1 MPHNPSVIFLAFIIF
16 LQVGIIS
23 SFCLTDLDYSL
34 RKLKYSEGS
43 LSAEESFH
51 GANSA
56 KLSVNDKDKYARVYI
71 DLDDP
76 LPLQDL
82 DQLSMWIH
90 PQSGS
95 GSLQL
100 EIYLDGNGDDR
111 YSSNPQDAKILSL
124 KKDWTEMDMS
134 YSQWNELDGFDLEY
148 GSSGSLDDFKDKL
161 KGKRVVK
168 IYITVYNKN
177 KDGLETTAFIDY
189 IKIAGEVISFE
200 PLEEEEIKDG
210 PASATPGGLMTYII
224 TYGNNELQPADLI
237 VKEDYDPRT
246 VFIESYPSPD
256 PGTTNTWTFP
266 SLPPGTYGQIT
277 IKMKSI
283 KPAARA
289 SIDGYVSGRGLTSTE
304 GMLSTE
310 FESYTVT
317 NNVHVTAGEFN
328 FSASATTKI
337 RPIVGS
343 ALQYSEHG
351 SGDYQAEEK
360 LTYNSASISAERN
373 ILVRSSPVFVN
384 LTRNTIPLGGEWFA
398 LLRAENDYR
407 DIFWSD
413 RYYEAKSLNL
423 SYRAQLGKTLSYL
436 ETTGRFMGLADR
448 TAYWPGGFAD
458 THLAGNF
465 TLQGKARWKWA
476 NRTVSP
482 EKEGLECCPL
492 VQELPVL

>member
-1 MPHNPSVIFLAFIIF
+1 MAFIIF
-16 LQVGIIS
+16 LQIGIMS

-43 LSAEESFH
+43 ISAEQSFH

-56 KLSVNDKDKYARVYI
+56 KLYVHGKDNFARVYI

-82 DQLSMWIH
+82 DQLSMWIR
-90 PQSGS
+90 PQSKS
-95 GSLQL
+95 GLLQI

-111 YSSNPQDAKILSL
+111 YSSNSQDAKFLSL
-124 KKDWTEMDMS
+124 KKNWTEMDMS

-148 GSSGSLDDFKDKL
+148 DGSRSLDDFKNKL
-161 KGKRVVK
+161 KDKRIVK
-168 IYITVYNKN
+168 IYITVYNKEKN
-177 KDGLETTAFIDY
+177 GLETTAFIDY
-189 IKIAGEVISFE
+189 IRIGDEIISFE

-210 PASATPGGLMTYII
+210 PSSATPGGLMTYTI
-224 TYGNNELQPADLI
+224 TYGNNQLHTTDLI

-246 VFIESYPSPD
+246 VFIESYPPPD

-266 SLPPGTYGQIT
+266 SLPPGAHGQIT
-277 IKMKSI
+277 IKMRSI

-289 SIDGYVSGRGLTSTE
+289 SISSNVSGNGFASTQ
-304 GMLSTE
+304 GTLSTE
-310 FESYTVT
+310 FESYLVT
-317 NNVHVTAGEFN
+317 NNVQITAGEFN
-328 FSASATTKI
+328 FSASATTRI

-343 ALQYSEHG
+343 VLQYGEHG
-351 SGDYQAEEK
+351 SGDYQAEEQ
-360 LTYNSASISAERN
+360 LTYNSVSINTERN
-373 ILVRSSPVFVN
+373 IPAGFSPAFVN
-384 LTRNTIPLGGEWFA
+384 FSRNCIPLPLRGEWSA
-398 LLRAENDYR
+398 KLRAENDYR

-413 RYYEAKSLNL
+413 RYYGALSLNL

-436 ETTGRFMGLADR
+436 ETTTRLLGMADR

-465 TLQGKARWKWA
+465 TLAGKARWKWA
-476 NRTVSP
+476 NKTVSP

-492 VQELPVL
+492 V